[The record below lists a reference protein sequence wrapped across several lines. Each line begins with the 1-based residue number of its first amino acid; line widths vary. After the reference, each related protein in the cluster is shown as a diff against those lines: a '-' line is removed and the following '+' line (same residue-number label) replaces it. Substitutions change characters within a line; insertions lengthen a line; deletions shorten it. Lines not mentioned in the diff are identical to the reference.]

1 MRCED
6 DLTALTKFVTW
17 DLHERS
23 SGALKRSLPDQTD
36 MIAVYQVAV
45 KAVEKGKTK
54 KDENNSND
62 AGASSASRSLSK
74 ANPTSLSPVNAQD
87 TPAEADY
94 YNLLQLMEEAACSR
108 DATRTN
114 MVVGGLVQHIV
125 SQWRETFARSVTTK
139 FNCYFLM
146 PFVNDFHKQLQKEL
160 WKVYEGGGENICEVF
175 DLTAARRLLEQRRED
190 LMNECAANEKLQQ
203 KFSMVSK
210 MMREQQEMSPESSSI
225 RSLRESTRNS
235 RPLS

>member
-1 MRCED
+1 LPFIRLPSKLQKRGKQKNSEN
-6 DLTALTKFVTW
+6 
-17 DLHERS
+17 S
-23 SGALKRSLPDQTD
+23 S
-36 MIAVYQVAV
+36 I
-45 KAVEKGKTK
+45 
-54 KDENNSND
+54 D
-62 AGASSASRSLSK
+62 AGAGSGSKSLSK
-74 ANPTSLSPVNAQD
+74 ANPASLSPIDARD
-87 TPAEADY
+87 APAEADY

-203 KFSMVSK
+203 KFDMVSK
-210 MMREQQEMSPESSSI
+210 MMREQQEISPESSSI
-225 RSLRESTRNS
+225 RSLRESTRNN
-235 RPLS
+235 RPIS